1 MHSNSRRS
9 AVFHSGG
16 IEDNTQDSGIETNS
30 ADSISLINTDDEIQ
44 TEETTEENTFDDEE
58 I

>member
-9 AVFHSGG
+9 AVFHQVG

-30 ADSISLINTDDEIQ
+30 ADSIPQTDEIQ
-44 TEETTEENTFDDEE
+44 TEEPIEESTFDDEE

>member
-9 AVFHSGG
+9 AVFHQGG
-16 IEDNTQDSGIETNS
+16 IEDNTQDSGIETDS
-30 ADSISLINTDDEIQ
+30 ADSISQTDDEIQ
-44 TEETTEENTFDDEE
+44 TEEPIEESTFDDKE

>member
-9 AVFHSGG
+9 AVFHQGG

-30 ADSISLINTDDEIQ
+30 ADSIPQTDEIQ
-44 TEETTEENTFDDEE
+44 TEVTTEESKFDDEE